1 MAVDADWTNGEV
13 LEAADLNDTFL
24 ILNTSVYEG
33 FIDGAI
39 GDITRMR
46 STAND
51 SSKVDTTNSTC
62 LWQAM
67 FAADSEGEIAFCVVF
82 DDADNGGSSAIDS
95 TKWTASTT
103 SGGTGSATTDYTGG
117 YIRVNAN
124 KGAAGGIGFNAN
136 IISDGA
142 SGLDL
147 RSFAGNSEVV
157 FFLDISATESGSG
170 SADARLQISN
180 GTTHVDL
187 FTHTT
192 NGSSTV
198 GMIRLVFNKSGETV
212 DVYLDGSL
220 DQNDVD
226 ISTVTTN
233 WYIRVY
239 CDAAVSSNP
248 GSATADAKL
257 YGVGYSKGD
266 GNSFDLV
273 SATST
278 KARTANAA
286 VAKITYDAN
295 GGGSDSDLTH
305 VAYSSNSGSNY
316 TTNSSQLVPTAI
328 GTRSTGVKYRA
339 RIVEPSS
346 ISATAMNIPAITN
359 FTGFWLG

>member
-1 MAVDADWTNGEV
+1 
-13 LEAADLNDTFL
+13 
-24 ILNTSVYEG
+24 
-33 FIDGAI
+33 
-39 GDITRMR
+39 
-46 STAND
+46 
-51 SSKVDTTNSTC
+51 
-62 LWQAM
+62 
-67 FAADSEGEIAFCVVF
+67 
-82 DDADNGGSSAIDS
+82 
-95 TKWTASTT
+95 
-103 SGGTGSATTDYTGG
+103 
-117 YIRVNAN
+117 
-124 KGAAGGIGFNAN
+124 
-136 IISDGA
+136 
-142 SGLDL
+142 
-147 RSFAGNSEVV
+147 
-157 FFLDISATESGSG
+157 
-170 SADARLQISN
+170 
-180 GTTHVDL
+180 
-187 FTHTT
+187 
-192 NGSSTV
+192 
-198 GMIRLVFNKSGETV
+198 
-212 DVYLDGSL
+212 LDGSL